1 MIKMI
6 VSSFYNTLINE
17 EEAIPQST
25 MLEIERIRKKGIIFV
40 VATNRLYQEVLDY
53 NTDFPF
59 IDYIVSLNG
68 SIVYD
73 VQKRKIIHKKK
84 MTEASIKN
92 ISKLYE
98 KDIITYYTEEA
109 NNNYLDDLKEK
120 NIYKI
125 EIQTSEIKE
134 KLKKI
139 NVNTSFFK
147 KDSKNYLEIIS
158 HKASMFNGI
167 DQIALKNNINLK
179 EILVIAGNESDI
191 SMINNLKNS
200 FVVEN
205 CAELLKK
212 TKAQKTSSNNQN
224 GVENIL
230 KEL

>member
-25 MLEIERIRKKGIIFV
+25 MVEIERIRKKGIIFV

-53 NTDFPF
+53 NIDFPF

-68 SIVYD
+68 SVVYD

-98 KDIITYYTEEA
+98 KDLITYYTAEA
-109 NNNYLDDLKEK
+109 KNNYLDDLKEK

-212 TKAQKTSSNNQN
+212 TKAQKTSSNNQT

>member
-98 KDIITYYTEEA
+98 KDIITYYTEET